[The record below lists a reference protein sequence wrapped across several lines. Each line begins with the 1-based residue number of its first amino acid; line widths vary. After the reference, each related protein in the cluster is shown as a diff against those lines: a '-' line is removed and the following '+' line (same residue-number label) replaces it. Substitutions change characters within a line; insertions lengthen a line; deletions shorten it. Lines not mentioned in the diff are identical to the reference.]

1 MFRLQRKQVW
11 GVLKASYNQRA
22 KTTAKLFF
30 FFPTDSSQPSRDQS
44 YKQGHLRL
52 NNGDRKKY
60 FPKGIVKQH
69 RNIVAD
75 KRCRIQSTLGAWGH
89 PKPANLMPTAESI
102 LLTKRVINHMLHSN
116 S

>member
-1 MFRLQRKQVW
+1 MGCSKSILQPKGKDHSQT
-11 GVLKASYNQRA
+11 G
-22 KTTAKLFF
+22 LFF
-30 FFPTDSSQPSRDQS
+30 FPSDSSQPSEQS
-44 YKQGHLRL
+44 YKQGLLRL

-60 FPKGIVKQH
+60 FTKGIVKQH

-75 KRCRIQSTLGAWGH
+75 KRCRIQSTLEAWGH

-102 LLTKRVINHMLHSN
+102 LLTKRVINHILHSN